1 MTTPRRAARELALL
15 SAAQVLSQPHTLS
28 EQDCRSLM
36 LAAIRTLALE
46 VRESL
51 ELASSDL
58 NESHGLLLKS
68 ELAAPE
74 YKKAQS
80 YLQKAIETTESTIN
94 RLGTAL
100 ELPEILYFAH
110 QDEVQMYALALL
122 NCLNTHQAT
131 LDQTLGESLVD
142 WQVDRLANIDRTI
155 LQLAIAEMMY
165 LDVARKVAINEAV
178 ELAKRYSDEGGHR
191 FINGVLR
198 RFSDRQIQES
208 NTSKAT

>member
-15 SAAQVLSQPHTLS
+15 SAAQVLRQPDSLS
-28 EQDCRSLM
+28 EQDCRSLI
-36 LAAIRTLALE
+36 LASIRTLALE

-51 ELASSDL
+51 ELASSQL

-68 ELAAPE
+68 ELAAPD
-74 YKKAQS
+74 YQKAQTH
-80 YLQKAIETTESTIN
+80 LQQAIETTESTIN

-100 ELPEILYFAH
+100 DLPEILYFAH
-110 QDEVQMYALALL
+110 QDEVQTYSLALL
-122 NCLNTHQAT
+122 QCLTAHQQEI
-131 LDQTLGESLVD
+131 DQQLTDSLVD
-142 WQVDRLANIDRTI
+142 WQVERLASIDRTI

-198 RFSDRQIQES
+198 RFSDRHR
-208 NTSKAT
+208 